1 MNMNRRLPGAEQLLN
16 KYLENKCTPEEE
28 QKVLRWYF
36 SFTEEDDLP
45 LGEEERS
52 KMLSSVKNKVLSATT
67 GATGNAGTA
76 DRDNVKQ
83 RFQGLRSRNSIYM
96 RVAALLAVFCSVA
109 FFGIYKHYRSG
120 KDTSPYLEL
129 RAQAGERKTIT
140 LADGTRIWL
149 NNSSVLRYP
158 VKFDQNTREVKLEGE
173 AFFEVAHNAKKPF
186 LIHTTQL
193 KVQVLGTSF
202 NVRSYAAD
210 KETAVHVATGKVA
223 VYNQFNKIM
232 LVNGEQVVY
241 DRLKHNFTRSV
252 LDPEISRAWQNN
264 TLAFRYETL
273 ENICLRLER
282 WYDVK
287 VVIRN
292 EKLLH
297 KRYTL
302 EQHNETL
309 ENVMKVLCAGELS
322 YKIDGRSVTI
332 W

>member
-1 MNMNRRLPGAEQLLN
+1 MNTNKELPGAEELLN

-28 QKVLRWYF
+28 QKVLRWYY
-36 SFTEEDDLP
+36 SFTAMDDLP
-45 LGEEERS
+45 LSAEEQG
-52 KMLSSVKNKVLSATT
+52 KMLSSVKDKVLSATT
-67 GATGNAGTA
+67 GSKNG
-76 DRDNVKQ
+76 RQ
-83 RFQGLRSRNSIYM
+83 RFKGFNNMYM
-96 RVAALLAVFCSVA
+96 RVAALLAIFCAVA
-109 FFGIYKHYRSG
+109 FFGIYYHYRNG
-120 KDTSPYLEL
+120 KDAAPYLEL

-140 LADGTRIWL
+140 LSDGTKISL
-149 NNSSVLRYP
+149 NNSSVLYYP
-158 VKFDQNTREVKLEGE
+158 AKFDQHTREVKLEGE
-173 AFFEVAHNAKKPF
+173 AFFEVMHDRKKPF
-186 LIHTTQL
+186 LIQTPQL

-202 NVRSYAAD
+202 NVRSYAED

-223 VYNQFNKIM
+223 VYNQFSRIM

-241 DRLKHNFTRSV
+241 DRLKHSFTRSAS
-252 LDPEISRAWQNN
+252 DPAISRAWQNN

-282 WYDVK
+282 WYNVK

-309 ENVMKVLCAGELS
+309 ENVMKVLCAGELN
-322 YKIDGRSVTI
+322 YKIDGRSVTV

>member
-1 MNMNRRLPGAEQLLN
+1 MNTNKKLPGAEQLLN

-36 SFTEEDDLP
+36 SFSAEDDLP
-45 LGEEERS
+45 LGEEEQR
-52 KMLSSVKNKVLSATT
+52 KMLSSVKNKVLSA
-67 GATGNAGTA
+67 ATGTAGG
-76 DRDNVKQ
+76 NNHKQ
-83 RFQGLRSRNSIYM
+83 RFPGLKGRNSIYI

-109 FFGIYKHYRSG
+109 FFGIYKHYRNG
-120 KDTSPYLEL
+120 KDTAPYLEL
-129 RAQAGERKTIT
+129 RAQAGERKTIILT
-140 LADGTRIWL
+140 DGTRISL
-149 NNSSVLRYP
+149 NNSSVLYYP
-158 VKFDQNTREVKLEGE
+158 AKFDDNTREVKLEGE
-173 AFFEVAHNAKKPF
+173 AFFEVAHNVKKPF
-186 LIHTTQL
+186 LIHTPQL

-223 VYNQFNKIM
+223 VYNQFDKVM

-282 WYDVK
+282 WYNVK

-297 KRYTL
+297 RRYTL

-322 YKIDGRSVTI
+322 YKIDGRSVMI

>member
-1 MNMNRRLPGAEQLLN
+1 MNTNRRLPGAEQLLN

-36 SFTEEDDLP
+36 SFTGDDDLP
-45 LGEEERS
+45 LSAEERS

-67 GATGNAGTA
+67 GTIGTTE
-76 DRDNVKQ
+76 RDNNQQ
-83 RFQGLRSRNSIYM
+83 RFHGFRKLNSIYM
-96 RVAALLAVFCSVA
+96 RAAALLAVFCSVA
-109 FFGIYKHYRSG
+109 FLGIYYHHRNGNTISYR
-120 KDTSPYLEL
+120 EL

-149 NNSSVLRYP
+149 NNSSVLHYP
-158 VKFDQNTREVKLEGE
+158 AKFDQNTREVKLEGE
-173 AFFEVAHNAKKPF
+173 AFFEVAHNEKKPF
-186 LIHTTQL
+186 LIHTPQL

-202 NVRSYAAD
+202 NIRSYAAD
-210 KETAVHVATGKVA
+210 KETAVHVATGRVA
-223 VYNQFNKIM
+223 VYNQFNKVM

-241 DRLKHNFTRSV
+241 DRLKHNFTRSA

-309 ENVMKVLCAGELS
+309 ENVMKVLCAGELN
-322 YKIDGRSVTI
+322 YKIDGRSVTV

>member
-1 MNMNRRLPGAEQLLN
+1 MDTNNKLPAAEELLN

-36 SFTEEDDLP
+36 SFTGEDDLP
-45 LGEEERS
+45 LSIEDRS
-52 KMLSSVKNKVLSATT
+52 KMLRSVKNNVLSATT
-67 GATGNAGTA
+67 GSN
-76 DRDNVKQ
+76 NSEPKKS
-83 RFQGLRSRNSIYM
+83 GLNSIYI

-109 FFGIYKHYRSG
+109 FFGIYHNYRNG
-120 KDTSPYLEL
+120 KDAPPYLEL
-129 RAQAGERKTIT
+129 RAQAGERKSVI
-140 LADGTRIWL
+140 LSDGTKIWL

-158 VKFDQNTREVKLEGE
+158 AKFDKDTREVKLEGE
-173 AFFEVAHNAKKPF
+173 AFFEVMHDRKKPF
-186 LIHTTQL
+186 LIHTAQL

-202 NVRSYAAD
+202 DVRSYAED

-223 VYNQFNKIM
+223 VYNQFNRMM

-241 DRLKHNFTRSV
+241 DRLKHNFTRSA

-264 TLAFRYETL
+264 TLSFRYETL

-282 WYDVK
+282 WYNVK
-287 VVIRN
+287 VVIKN

-302 EQHNETL
+302 EQHAETL
-309 ENVMKVLCAGELS
+309 ENVMKVLCAGELN
-322 YKIDGRSVTI
+322 YKISGRSVTV